1 MVYKSHLGE
10 FEYWRQTQENDIL
23 HFWRENSKDFEKILF
38 FSNFAKNKLKSAW
51 KSYFKNQEKWPHFIS

>member
-23 HFWRENSKDFEKILF
+23 HFWRKNSNDFEKIMF
-38 FSNFAKNKLKSAW
+38 FSNFAKKSAEI
-51 KSYFKNQEKWPHFIS
+51 SFKI